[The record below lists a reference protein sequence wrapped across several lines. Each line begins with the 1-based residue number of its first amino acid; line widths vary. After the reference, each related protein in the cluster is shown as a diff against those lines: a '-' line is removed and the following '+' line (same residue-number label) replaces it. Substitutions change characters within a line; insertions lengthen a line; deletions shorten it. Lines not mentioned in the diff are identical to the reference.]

1 LQFCLEV
8 HCVDGNGD
16 DVRDVTQSLPL
27 TRNKAARPSNV
38 WAGSQRPG

>member
-8 HCVDGNGD
+8 HCVDGNG
-16 DVRDVTQSLPL
+16 RRRSRRHPIPL

-38 WAGSQRPG
+38 RAGPQRPG